1 MTITQLQRDEL
12 VTALFKKDVKLI
24 RKDLA
29 QGDTTYLW
37 HILSGQGWT
46 QYENMTDEILLETV
60 EAYGLHNHE
69 QNTEQKREWHITG
82 RLPYG
87 ENDGGFYE
95 ATSLKGAIQEFIKD
109 LRGCYDDE
117 TWQKHI
123 DESLSDTEE
132 GMVIIETAMEQG
144 GEMHISCEQ
153 PITNEAKAI

>member
-1 MTITQLQRDEL
+1 MDNQVRYWKRLHNEGTMSTEL
-12 VTALFKKDVKLI
+12 FEAAKRIYEIEDYDALKYLYKLCS
-24 RKDLA
+24 RK
-29 QGDTTYLW
+29 
-37 HILSGQGWT
+37 
-46 QYENMTDEILLETV
+46 
-60 EAYGLHNHE
+60 LHNHE

-95 ATSLKGAIQEFIKD
+95 ANSLKGAIQEFIKD